1 MVRKERI
8 QYYDYI
14 IIIFEVVDVY
24 IFVDLVKRGVLT
36 LVGEI
41 WRCRS
46 DHIFLSSLLLLGVTH
61 TANKNSEPAEHINC
75 LLICGYIIRRCN
87 DE

>member
-41 WRCRS
+41 WRCRTE
-46 DHIFLSSLLLLGVTH
+46 HIFYRHYYYKV
-61 TANKNSEPAEHINC
+61 
-75 LLICGYIIRRCN
+75 
-87 DE
+87 